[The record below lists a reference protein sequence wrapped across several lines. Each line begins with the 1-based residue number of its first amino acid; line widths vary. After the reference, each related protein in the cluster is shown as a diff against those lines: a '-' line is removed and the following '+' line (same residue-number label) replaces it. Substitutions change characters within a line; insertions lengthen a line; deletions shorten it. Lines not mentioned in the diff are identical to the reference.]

1 MIERQLGAI
10 IAIAVGGLLT
20 NFASAGSDSDTT
32 REDMSLTY
40 LHLLPDESV
49 KSLFDWCH
57 AHQGEPVSTNPV
69 IEVPNY
75 VSCGEVDLEHLA
87 RGFGEL
93 ADDLEERLKEG
104 DLKGFTCENPP
115 KAQDK
120 EMTDAICVK

>member
-1 MIERQLGAI
+1 MIGSKLGVVLVMV
-10 IAIAVGGLLT
+10 VGGLLT
-20 NFASAGSDSDTT
+20 NFASAGSDSDTA

-40 LHLLPDESV
+40 LKLLPDESV
-49 KSLFDWCH
+49 NSLFDWCH
-57 AHQGEPVSTNPV
+57 AHQGKPVSTNPV

-75 VSCGEVDLEHLA
+75 VSCAEVDLETLA

-115 KAQDK
+115 KDQDK